1 MRCEVCG
8 QRIHGAPQRVS
19 IEGAK
24 LMVCS
29 ACAQFGTPC
38 PPAES
43 KPKIVKKMR
52 ATQISRTPSASS
64 PVKASA
70 DVNSSLEIVENFGTI
85 IRQGRERLGLTHEE
99 LGKKINE
106 KVSLLKK
113 IEAEKMVPDQK
124 LAVRLEHALKIK
136 LLAPVSEPKLPRE
149 ALASSATKQKL
160 TFGDLLA
167 MKKKGNETLEEQR
180 ERKQS

>member
-8 QRIHGAPQRVS
+8 QRIHGVPQRVN

-38 PPAES
+38 PVES
-43 KPKIVKKMR
+43 KPKMVKKTGSIHINQPLL
-52 ATQISRTPSASS
+52 APL
-64 PVKASA
+64 PVKASV
-70 DVNSSLEIVENFGTI
+70 DVDSSLEIVENFGTI
-85 IRQGRERLGLTHEE
+85 IKQGRERLGLTHEE

-113 IEAEKMVPDQK
+113 IEAEKMVPNHK

-136 LLAPVSEPKLPRE
+136 LLVPISEPKIPRE
-149 ALASSATKQKL
+149 ALTSSIKKQKL
-160 TFGDLLA
+160 TLGDLLSIE
-167 MKKKGNETLEEQR
+167 KKENKTLEEQQ